1 MTQRLELQTLLNAVP
16 VGARQWR
23 VIICCFL
30 VVMLDG
36 FDTAAIGFIAPDIRS
51 HWQLTAG
58 DLAPLFGAGLLGLTA
73 GALLCGP
80 LSDRFGRKRV
90 IEFCVALFGLFSL
103 LSAFSP
109 DLETLV
115 ILRFLTGLGLGGAM
129 PNTITMTSEYL
140 PARRRGALVTL
151 MFCGFTLG
159 SALGGVV
166 SAQLVPLIGW
176 HGILVLG
183 GVLPLMLAVALVPLL
198 PESPCWQIRR
208 QLPQAVIARTVG
220 AITGERYNDAHFWLD
235 EPAAGA
241 KGSIRQL
248 FAGRQLPITL
258 MLWVV
263 FFMSLLIIYLL
274 SSWMPTL
281 LNHRGIDLQ
290 HASWVTAAFQI
301 GGTFGALLLGVLM
314 DRFNPYRVLA
324 LSYGLGAV
332 CIVMI
337 GLSENGL
344 WLMALAIFG
353 TGIGISG
360 SQVGLNALTATLY
373 PTQSRATGVSWSN
386 AVGRCGAIVGS
397 LSGGVMMA
405 MNFSFDTLF
414 FVIAVPAVV
423 SAVML
428 ILLTLAVRNPT
439 SVPAA
444 LPSAGIVNK

>member
-1 MTQRLELQTLLNAVP
+1 MTQRRDLQALIDAAP
-16 VGARQWR
+16 VGKMQWR

-36 FDTAAIGFIAPDIRS
+36 FDTAAIGFIAPDIRT

-90 IEFCVALFGLFSL
+90 IELCVFLFGALSL
-103 LSAFSP
+103 A
-109 DLETLV
+109 
-115 ILRFLTGLGLGGAM
+115 
-129 PNTITMTSEYL
+129 
-140 PARRRGALVTL
+140 ARRRGALVTL

-159 SALGGVV
+159 SAFGGIV
-166 SAQLVPLIGW
+166 SAQLVPVIGW

-183 GVLPLMLAVALVPLL
+183 GVLPLMLFVALLVVL
-198 PESPCWQIRR
+198 PESPRWQVRR
-208 QLPQAVIARTVG
+208 QLPQAVIAKTVS
-220 AITGERYNDAHFWLD
+220 AITRERYVDTHFYLI
-235 EPAAGA
+235 ESASVT

-248 FAGRQLPITL
+248 FMGRQLPITL

-301 GGTFGALLLGVLM
+301 GGTLGALALGVLM
-314 DRFNPYRVLA
+314 DKFNPFRVLA
-324 LSYGLGAV
+324 LSYAIGAV

-337 GLSENGL
+337 GLSQDGL

-414 FVIAVPAVV
+414 FIIAVPAAI

-428 ILLTLAVRNPT
+428 ALLITVVRQST
-439 SVPAA
+439 SVPDS
-444 LPSAGIVNK
+444 LPRAGVVNE

>member
-1 MTQRLELQTLLNAVP
+1 MARDYLL
-16 VGARQWR
+16 
-23 VIICCFL
+23 FL

-103 LSAFSP
+103 LSAFAP
-109 DLETLV
+109 DLQMLV
-115 ILRFLTGLGLGGAM
+115 FLRFLTGLGLGGAM

-159 SALGGVV
+159 SAFGGVV

-183 GVLPLMLAVALVPLL
+183 GVLPLLLAVALIPLL
-198 PESPCWQIRR
+198 PESPRWQIRR
-208 QLPQAVIARTVG
+208 QLPQAVIAKNVS
-220 AITGERYNDAHFWLD
+220 AITGERYTDTHFWLD

-241 KGSIRQL
+241 KGSISQL
-248 FAGRQLPITL
+248 FTGRQLAITL

-301 GGTFGALLLGVLM
+301 GGTFGALLLGALM
-314 DRFNPYRVLA
+314 DRYNPYRVLA
-324 LSYGLGAV
+324 LSYGLGR
-332 CIVMI
+332 
-337 GLSENGL
+337 S
-344 WLMALAIFG
+344 
-353 TGIGISG
+353 
-360 SQVGLNALTATLY
+360 
-373 PTQSRATGVSWSN
+373 VSS
-386 AVGRCGAIVGS
+386 
-397 LSGGVMMA
+397 
-405 MNFSFDTLF
+405 
-414 FVIAVPAVV
+414 
-423 SAVML
+423 
-428 ILLTLAVRNPT
+428 
-439 SVPAA
+439 
-444 LPSAGIVNK
+444 

>member
-1 MTQRLELQTLLNAVP
+1 MAQRRELQTLLNAAP
-16 VGARQWR
+16 VGALQWR

-36 FDTAAIGFIAPDIRS
+36 FDTAAIGFIAPDIRV
-51 HWQLTAG
+51 HWQLSAS

-103 LSAFSP
+103 LSAFSTN
-109 DLETLV
+109 LEMLV
-115 ILRFLTGLGLGGAM
+115 FLRFLTGLGLGGAM

-166 SAQLVPLIGW
+166 SAQLVAHIGW
-176 HGILVLG
+176 HGILAFG
-183 GVLPLMLAVALVPLL
+183 GILPLLLAVALLWAL
-198 PESPCWQIRR
+198 PESPRWQVRR
-208 QLPQAVIARTVG
+208 GLPQATIARTVS
-220 AITGERYNDAHFWLD
+220 AITGERYPETHFWLD
-235 EPAAGA
+235 EPAAGP
-241 KGSIRQL
+241 KGSISQL
-248 FAGRQLPITL
+248 FAGRQLAITL

-290 HASWVTAAFQI
+290 HASWVTAAFQV
-301 GGTFGALLLGVLM
+301 GGTLGALLLGILM
-314 DRFNPYRVLA
+314 DRFNPFFVLA
-324 LSYGLGAV
+324 LSYCLGAL

-353 TGIGISG
+353 TGIGVSG

-386 AVGRCGAIVGS
+386 AIGRCGAIVGS
-397 LSGGVMMA
+397 LSGGMMMA
-405 MNFSFDTLF
+405 MNLSFDTLF
-414 FVIAVPAVV
+414 YVIAVPAAIG
-423 SAVML
+423 AVML
-428 ILLTLAVRNPT
+428 IMLMLAVRRPG
-439 SVPAA
+439 SVPDA
-444 LPSAGIVNK
+444 LPSAGVANK

>member
-1 MTQRLELQTLLNAVP
+1 MTQRRDLQALIDAAP
-16 VGARQWR
+16 VGKMQWR

-36 FDTAAIGFIAPDIRS
+36 FDTAAIGFIAPDIRT

-90 IEFCVALFGLFSL
+90 IELCVFLFGALSL
-103 LSAFSP
+103 ASAFSP
-109 DLETLV
+109 DLQTLV
-115 ILRFLTGLGLGGAM
+115 FLRFLTGLGLGGAM
-129 PNTITMTSEYL
+129 PNTITITSEYL

-159 SALGGVV
+159 SAFGGIV
-166 SAQLVPLIGW
+166 SAQLVPVIGW

-183 GVLPLMLAVALVPLL
+183 GVLPLMLFVALLVVL
-198 PESPCWQIRR
+198 PESPRWQVRR
-208 QLPQAVIARTVG
+208 QLPQAVIAKTVS
-220 AITGERYNDAHFWLD
+220 AITRERYVDTHFYLI
-235 EPAAGA
+235 ESASVT

-248 FAGRQLPITL
+248 FMGRQLPITL

-301 GGTFGALLLGVLM
+301 GGTLG
-314 DRFNPYRVLA
+314 
-324 LSYGLGAV
+324 
-332 CIVMI
+332 
-337 GLSENGL
+337 
-344 WLMALAIFG
+344 ALAIFG

-414 FVIAVPAVV
+414 FIIAVPAAI

-428 ILLTLAVRNPT
+428 ALLITVVRQST
-439 SVPAA
+439 SVPDS
-444 LPSAGIVNK
+444 LPRAGVVNE